1 MKKAAPFAWLIL
13 IGTSWG
19 LTVPLIK
26 ISVSEGYQP
35 FGLIFWQMVIIT
47 LVLGMVNFA
56 RGRRLPINRKV
67 LFFYLVFALVS
78 TLIPNA
84 ASYKAYTVLPAGI
97 MSLLLSLIPMMAFP
111 IALVMALDQFSFK
124 RMAGLSL
131 GLFAV
136 LLIVG
141 VPSALPDRA
150 MLIFIPLGLLPSL
163 MYAFEGNFVARFGTG
178 GAGPLQLLLGSSILG
193 LLIMGPLALVT
204 GQWINPIHKWGN
216 PDYAL
221 VASSLIQ
228 SVAYT
233 LYVMIVRKY
242 GPVFSVQV
250 SYLVTASGL
259 GWAMLILGESYSGP
273 IWFASAL
280 MFIGIYLVSPN
291 LKKNEID
298 IK

>member
-47 LVLGMVNFA
+47 LFLGVVNFA
-56 RGRRLPINRKV
+56 RGRKLPINRKV

-111 IALVMALDQFSFK
+111 IALMMGLDQFSFK

-136 LLIVG
+136 LLIIG
-141 VPSALPDRA
+141 VPSALPDRG

-273 IWFASAL
+273 IWIALAL

-291 LKKNEID
+291 HKKNEVD

>member
-47 LVLGMVNFA
+47 LFLGVVNFA
-56 RGRRLPINRKV
+56 RGRQLPINRKV
-67 LFFYLVFALVS
+67 LVFYLLFALVS

-111 IALVMALDQFSFK
+111 IALMMGLDQFSFK

-141 VPSALPDRA
+141 VPSALPNRA

-178 GAGPLQLLLGSSILG
+178 GAGPLQLLLGSSMLG
-193 LLIMGPLALVT
+193 LIIMGPLALVT
-204 GQWINPIHKWGN
+204 GQWINPIHQWGN

-273 IWFASAL
+273 IWFALAL

-291 LKKNEID
+291 STKNEID

>member
-1 MKKAAPFAWLIL
+1 MKKAAPLAWLIL

-47 LVLGMVNFA
+47 FVLGMVNFA
-56 RGRRLPINRKV
+56 RGRRLLINRKV

-111 IALVMALDQFSFK
+111 IALVMGLDQFSFK

-193 LLIMGPLALVT
+193 LLIMGP
-204 GQWINPIHKWGN
+204 
-216 PDYAL
+216 
-221 VASSLIQ
+221 
-228 SVAYT
+228 
-233 LYVMIVRKY
+233 
-242 GPVFSVQV
+242 
-250 SYLVTASGL
+250 
-259 GWAMLILGESYSGP
+259 
-273 IWFASAL
+273 
-280 MFIGIYLVSPN
+280 
-291 LKKNEID
+291 
-298 IK
+298 